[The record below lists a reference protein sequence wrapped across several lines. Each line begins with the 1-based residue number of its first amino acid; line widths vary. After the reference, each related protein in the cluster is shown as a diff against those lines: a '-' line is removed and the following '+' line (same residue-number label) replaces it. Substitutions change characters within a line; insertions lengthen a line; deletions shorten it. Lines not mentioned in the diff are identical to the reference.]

1 VKIKSSENHREFS
14 RVAIKVQAN
23 IQAKGRA
30 IVSRDTQDISMKG
43 LFVKGEADWPVG
55 TECEIH
61 LLLEGQDPP
70 VDLSVK
76 GRVQRV
82 TEDGMGLLFT
92 EVGLEAYEH
101 LHNLV
106 MLNTHEPDEV
116 EQEFKNHRSL
126 KKK

>member
-1 VKIKSSENHREFS
+1 MKIKSSENHREFS

-23 IQAKGRA
+23 LRAKGRA

-43 LFVKGEADWPVG
+43 LFVNGEADWPVG

-116 EQEFKNHRSL
+116 EQEFKNHRGL

>member
-1 VKIKSSENHREFS
+1 MKIKSSENHREFS

-106 MLNTHEPDEV
+106 MLNTHEPDEM
-116 EQEFKNHRSL
+116 EQEFKNHRGL

>member
-1 VKIKSSENHREFS
+1 MKIKSSENHREFS
-14 RVAIKVQAN
+14 RVEIKVQAN

-30 IVSRDTQDISMKG
+30 IVSRDTQDISMRG
-43 LFVKGEADWPVG
+43 LFVSCEADWPIG

-61 LLLEGQDPP
+61 LLLEGQYPP

-106 MLNTHEPDEV
+106 MLNTHEPDKV
-116 EQEFKNHRSL
+116 EQEFKNHLGL

>member
-1 VKIKSSENHREFS
+1 MKIKSSENHREFS

-61 LLLEGQDPP
+61 LLLEGQNPP

-116 EQEFKNHRSL
+116 EQEFKNHRGL

>member
-14 RVAIKVQAN
+14 RVEIKVQAN
-23 IQAKGRA
+23 IQARGRA

-43 LFVKGEADWPVG
+43 LFVNCEADWPIG
-55 TECEIH
+55 TECEIR
-61 LLLEGQDPP
+61 LLLEGLDPP

-106 MLNTHEPDEV
+106 MLNTHEPDKV
-116 EQEFKNHRSL
+116 EQEFKNHLGL

>member
-1 VKIKSSENHREFS
+1 MKIKSSENHREFS

-43 LFVKGEADWPVG
+43 LFVNCKADWSIG

-70 VDLSVK
+70 VDISVK

-106 MLNTHEPDEV
+106 LLNTHEPDKV
-116 EQEFKNHRSL
+116 EQEFKNHLGL

>member
-1 VKIKSSENHREFS
+1 MKIKSSENHREFS
-14 RVAIKVQAN
+14 RVEVKVQAS
-23 IQAKGRA
+23 IQVRDRA
-30 IVSRDTQDISMKG
+30 IISRDTQDISMKG
-43 LFVKGEADWPVG
+43 LFVKCEADWSIG

-61 LLLEGQDPP
+61 LMLEGQDPP
-70 VDLSVK
+70 VDISVK

-106 MLNTHEPDEV
+106 LLNSHEPDKV
-116 EQEFKNHRSL
+116 EQEFKNHLGL

>member
-1 VKIKSSENHREFS
+1 MKIKSSENHREFS

-61 LLLEGQDPP
+61 LLLAGQDPP

-116 EQEFKNHRSL
+116 EQEFKNHRGL